1 MKKRVEYGNIR
12 MDGRMKSQNI
22 SLMIVDENK
31 VFCEC
36 LASVIT
42 QKGFTVIEQFM
53 ELREVLNKIKAQQP
67 DIVLININLP
77 NNMAIELIK
86 HISLELSQTKVIIL
100 GLSETESRLT
110 ILEYIEAGA
119 KGYISK
125 ETSLND
131 LITIIRLV
139 YQGETF
145 CSPQIA
151 YSIFSRVAELAR
163 KRHDRLIPE
172 FGNVTLREIE
182 ILQLVSEGLSNK
194 QIAQRLSLSLY
205 TVKNHVH
212 NVLEKLQAR
221 NRLEAVNYALDKG
234 LLRKTRLR

>member
-1 MKKRVEYGNIR
+1 M
-12 MDGRMKSQNI
+12 
-22 SLMIVDENK
+22 
-31 VFCEC
+31 
-36 LASVIT
+36 
-42 QKGFTVIEQFM
+42 
-53 ELREVLNKIKAQQP
+53 
-67 DIVLININLP
+67 
-77 NNMAIELIK
+77 
-86 HISLELSQTKVIIL
+86 
-100 GLSETESRLT
+100 
-110 ILEYIEAGA
+110 
-119 KGYISK
+119 
-125 ETSLND
+125 
-131 LITIIRLV
+131 